1 MSLLETRYEY
11 ILIGDDKV
19 PLALPVQTVEVA
31 SSRQEKF
38 ISKK

>member
-1 MSLLETRYEY
+1 MSLLKPVMSTSLSEM
-11 ILIGDDKV
+11 IKC
-19 PLALPVQTVEVA
+19 LALPVQTVEVA